1 VSSSGS
7 ATVSD
12 HVEEGT
18 HPDFCHRS
26 AHRHC
31 ADSVQHAWRE
41 RLRRAAIQLRG
52 FDRGGHDP
60 GGHCASGFEP
70 ANGDNGRTS
79 AVGHHR
85 GTAAGDRRALDRWI
99 TEFDDLLPDFP
110 DVRVSAFVIR
120 HSIVSI
126 DSIDS
131 DADVHPSTVSDFPVA
146 LIRNVRLLALRGAML
161 ESTQSMPWAQ
171 IADVVIRD
179 RRITRFQRLKNKC

>member
-1 VSSSGS
+1 
-7 ATVSD
+7 
-12 HVEEGT
+12 VEEGT
-18 HPDFCHRS
+18 HPDFCHR
-26 AHRHC
+26 
-31 ADSVQHAWRE
+31 
-41 RLRRAAIQLRG
+41 LRRAAIQLRG
-52 FDRGGHDP
+52 VDRGGHDP

-85 GTAAGDRRALDRWI
+85 GTAAGDRCALDRWI

-126 DSIDS
+126 DSDS
-131 DADVHPSTVSDFPVA
+131 DVLHAPVSDFPVA